1 MRASR
6 PWTVLLLLLVT
17 APVAG
22 AQLRDR
28 EIRRTLAGLSD
39 PGCVPESVASELAG
53 FGPGVAPALLE
64 ALDGG
69 LVEADGTARPPTLL
83 ERRTLLQAL
92 GRLGRDAVLP
102 LIERER
108 IGDQGL
114 SKTTR
119 LAALGEIGE
128 ASDLDRAVAIAT
140 PAGAREALEPG
151 VADELRTTCE
161 RILRRDPGGCR
172 RLRSLV
178 AGSRVELARSM
189 LEGAAATG
197 TREALEL
204 LAGLL
209 GLFPELD
216 PFLLESV
223 AAVGRRVHRPIDA
236 DVLED
241 VRHYL
246 WESDATLRRDAVFA
260 AGALRDEDAI
270 ARLVRLCLEE
280 PAATPVF
287 CAALGEITGLGFGT
301 QVDRWRTWYEKEKAW
316 QRDEAPR
323 LFATLQDGEVAAVGR
338 ALNELVQR
346 RIFRREI
353 ADAVEPLLDRPE
365 PAIRRRACMTL
376 ARTGS
381 RAQLPRLVDLL
392 DDEDDSVVRAAHAAL
407 VSLTDR
413 DLPPTRDVWTRAVLE
428 VGGP

>member
-1 MRASR
+1 MRTPR

-28 EIRRTLAGLSD
+28 VIRRALAGLSD
-39 PGCVPESVASELAG
+39 PERAPESVAFELAG

-64 ALDGG
+64 AVDGG
-69 LVEADGTARPPTLL
+69 LVETDGTSRPPTLL
-83 ERRTLLQAL
+83 ERRILLQAL
-92 GRLGRDAVLP
+92 GRLGRDVVRP
-102 LIERER
+102 LVERER
-108 IGDQGL
+108 IGEQGF

-119 LAALGEIGE
+119 LAALGEVGE

-140 PAGAREALEPG
+140 PATPREALEPG

-161 RILRRDPGGCR
+161 RILRRDPAGCG

-178 AGSRVELARSM
+178 QGSRAELTRSM
-189 LEGAAATG
+189 LEGATATG
-197 TREALEL
+197 TREALGL

-216 PFLLESV
+216 PFLLENV
-223 AAVGRRVHRPIDA
+223 AAVGRRVHRPIDP

-260 AGALRDEDAI
+260 VGALRDEDAI
-270 ARLVRLCLEE
+270 GRLVRLCREE
-280 PAATPVF
+280 PSATPVF
-287 CAALGEITGLGFGT
+287 CEALGEITGLRFGD
-301 QVDRWRTWYEKEKAW
+301 QVERWRTWYEKEKAW
-316 QRDEAPR
+316 QRDDAPR
-323 LFATLQDGEVAAVGR
+323 LFADLRNSDVAAVGR
-338 ALNELVQR
+338 ALNELAQR

-353 ADAVEPLLDRPE
+353 SDAVEPLIDRPE

-381 RAQLPRLVDLL
+381 RAQVPRLVELL

-413 DLPPTRDVWTRAVLE
+413 DLPPTREDWVRGLLE
-428 VGGP
+428 ASGP